1 MGWVYS
7 QDLKEAED
15 ANTVVAAKDGDEV
28 VKEPSGP
35 GELGQEEKNALED
48 DEDVV
53 DDRKHGTTG
62 LKRHT
67 MANSQFLT

>member
-1 MGWVYS
+1 MSS
-7 QDLKEAED
+7 QDLEETKD
-15 ANTVVAAKDGDEV
+15 ADTVVAAKDGDEV

-35 GELGQEEKNALED
+35 GELGQKEKDALED

-53 DDRKHGTTG
+53 DNRKHGATG

-67 MANSQFLT
+67 VSNMSDST